1 MRDCEMRTGM
11 ITHRADAAVTSVA
24 QALVVAATPSREIRP
39 VHLTVV
45 SRTIA
50 AVKCSTYLYYRLWV
64 RRTSSWRLLTLLW
77 VQIEIICQ
85 AVTSVRT
92 PCEILAK
99 AAFRRV
105 SLKRLVAPSLLIK
118 TIRAISINCK
128 TTAWRINESQITH
141 MKYIS
146 VRVTLMD
153 LSVWWWVRIAMPL
166 KRMNHNLS

>member
-11 ITHRADAAVTSVA
+11 ITRRADAVVTSVA
-24 QALVVAATPSREIRP
+24 QALVAAATPSREIRP

-50 AVKCSTYLYYRLWV
+50 AVKCSTYLYYRPWV
-64 RRTSSWRLLTLLW
+64 RRMSSWKLLTLLW
-77 VQIEIICQ
+77 AQIEIICQ

-92 PCEILAK
+92 PCEILAR

-105 SLKRLVAPSLLIK
+105 SLKRLVALSLLIK